1 MIERFIDDIV
11 LKAKSATGASE
22 EALIWLLA
30 GSFFAVIAAV
40 FLSVAAYAW
49 LAGIYGAPL
58 AALIVG
64 AAHCVLAAAIVTR
77 CVSVRRRNRALAL
90 AQLELAASKQHEGW
104 KLDPTYLAIGIEIV
118 KIVGI
123 RNIVPLVVGGFA
135 AAGLAG
141 SRNGKAPGHTTQR

>member
-1 MIERFIDDIV
+1 MIERFIDDMV

-30 GSFFAVIAAV
+30 GSVFAVIAAV

-64 AAHCVLAAAIVTR
+64 AAHCMIAAAIAAR
-77 CVSVRRRNRALAL
+77 CVSVRRHNRALAV

-104 KLDPTYLAIGIEIV
+104 KLDPAYLAIGIEVI

-123 RNIVPLVVGGFA
+123 RNIIPLVVGGLA
-135 AAGLAG
+135 AAGLTG
-141 SRNGKAPGHTTQR
+141 SRNAKTSSHTTPH